1 MALFSNDMCLLSGV
15 AGKFGRSRGINCLES
30 VFPLTK
36 SQEGMWIAYL
46 ADSSSTKYNLTLE
59 WNLKDSPPGEADITN
74 VLGVIDVLTRAHT
87 CLRSTIDTIEG
98 KAHVYVHGE
107 NDAHPQV
114 LVVYRKG
121 SAVSET
127 SLRSIL
133 RHSFDLRNEFSAL
146 WVILQDSVNFRVYLV
161 AHHIILDG
169 QSMSL
174 LSKQFYALLQNEK
187 ADFDTGA
194 KFSSM
199 HMMEKAWFGSEACE
213 KSRQT
218 LLSQVSNKHNFS
230 WPKELS
236 LPQSSERQDYRKI
249 DSWLTISK
257 SELAQWSN
265 CYSTSWFRVA
275 VSLIGLLVADITHP
289 PFGHDEVVSVAFGS
303 RPKEMDS
310 CIGQFANALPVKIPL
325 WECLGADASQTAF
338 KSLVSVVGK
347 NISAVKKAE
356 LFPATELARTCR
368 NLNMDYEPPKVTVT
382 YSPKLAEPSCLL
394 FPVEGPWDL
403 FFCFLEYE
411 DHVKLGV
418 IYNPLVFSVKAMAE
432 MKAKMVNLI
441 QLSKSQNTALKEMI
455 PWLPSYPRLPL
466 QPSMADKGRPLK
478 HIHQWFEAHAKS
490 RPDSIA
496 LSSDE
501 LGLQMTYGELQQSA
515 EEKAMSLIREGVGKE
530 CKVILSLQ
538 RGFAV
543 IEWILAVLKAGAAFV
558 YVDPNLEPQ
567 KSAVV
572 ASCKPTLIVD
582 DETADHLIA
591 ENANHIRVENES
603 GMETG
608 EMDATLKLPKD
619 DTSDDDL
626 AYIIYTSGS
635 TGKPKG
641 AMLEHGNVAAYV
653 KAATTT
659 YECGYGARVLQ
670 LASFLFDASI
680 LEWTTALCTGATLCF
695 AEHPAHLVGEYLADV
710 IERNNVSFLEITPTA
725 LSTLPLNREL
735 PSLRQIS
742 VGGELPSR
750 EVFVQWHSR
759 VNLVNTYGPT
769 ETAVAVVLG
778 KIDKTDHISDT
789 LYTGFPIG
797 NNEIYVCSED
807 FKSILG
813 PNSVGEICIA
823 GPQVSRGYCDLPEV
837 TAKQFAVHAS
847 GVRMYRTGD
856 RGLKDSN
863 GQVLVLGRID
873 REMKVRGFRIAPE
886 EVEQAVLDSDLG
898 VLEVSVQSS
907 EDGLELMAFVAPRN
921 VDVAALQAKL
931 KESLPNYKVP
941 SRFVVAQSL
950 PKNVSGK
957 TDHKAVKA
965 RRKELARDSKPE
977 TTMAKGVTKQRK
989 NLENLRKP
997 RMENAENMVGQ
1008 VWKDILHLEKPPVPT
1023 VNFFDIGGHS
1033 LLVPKLHEKLKATFP
1048 STHIRLLDLF
1058 HQSTIQQQAQLVG
1071 DGALGKSEP
1080 GLPPSPMSS
1089 GKFTPPSEEMPLLEN
1104 DIAIVGMAGRFPGAA
1119 SVDEFFEK
1127 LMNGYSGISPSNVQK
1142 ETLEG
1147 NIWVNR
1153 AGALQDI
1160 EDFDHEFWNLSEEDA
1175 TDMDPQ
1181 QRLFLEVAYE
1191 ALADAG
1197 IIPGNIDSGRTG
1209 VFIGS
1214 ANQNYHLYTEG
1225 VVADSFLREN
1235 RGFVAPSI
1243 SARTAY
1249 HLDLR
1254 GPNVT
1259 VQTNCASST
1268 VALSLA
1274 FDAIRSGR
1282 CDTALVGGVS
1292 VQLYDGGYVTKHGQI
1307 FSPRGECNPFD
1318 SRADGTVPGDAVVAV
1333 VLKKAANHDTQPWSA
1348 YANLLGTGIG
1358 ADGACEKAGYQ
1369 VPSPRG
1375 QAEVIKTAWAVAG
1388 ITPARLKYAEIHGS
1402 GTPVGDALELEGLSL
1417 AVQEAG
1423 GAQAPFVVGS
1433 TKGNIGN
1440 TQHASGLVSL
1450 VKLCKSIQAG
1460 TVPPMKGLSEPNPMI
1475 DRNLPLRF
1483 ATEPTVLE
1491 HGDILAVSAAGWGG
1505 INSHLL
1511 LAFPDPSHR
1520 KEKTNHVASMTW
1532 RRKTL
1537 AAPRLSQPRSAGR
1550 SDREEMMI
1558 ESFIRH
1564 ASNILGCSVES
1575 HTRLKEHGLDS
1586 IKYIALSTAV
1596 ANDLQTAPVSIR
1608 GFMDDNCSPSTLAS
1622 LHSTTSTK

>member
-1 MALFSNDMCLLSGV
+1 MALFNNDMCLLSGV
-15 AGKFGRSRGINCLES
+15 AGENGRPRGINCLES
-30 VFPLTK
+30 VFQLTK
-36 SQEGMWIAYL
+36 SQEGMWIDYL

-59 WNLKDSPPGEADITN
+59 WNLKDSPHGEAARHNITN
-74 VLGVIDVLTRAHT
+74 VLGVIDGLTRTHT

-107 NDAHPQV
+107 DDAHPQV

-127 SLRSIL
+127 SLRSVL

-161 AHHIILDG
+161 SHHIMLDG

-174 LSKQFYALLQNEK
+174 LSEQFFALLEDEK
-187 ADFDTGA
+187 ADLDTGA

-199 HMMEKAWFGSEACE
+199 HMMED
-213 KSRQT
+213 
-218 LLSQVSNKHNFS
+218 
-230 WPKELS
+230 LS
-236 LPQSSERQDYRKI
+236 LPQSSKRQDYRKI

-257 SELAQWSN
+257 AVSDIIQERGFTGLKPFQELEQWSN

-275 VSLIGLLVADITHP
+275 VSLIGLLVTDITHP
-289 PFGHDEVVSVAFGS
+289 PFGQDEVVSVAFGS
-303 RPKEMDS
+303 RPKEMAS

-325 WECLGADASQTAF
+325 WECLGAEASQTAF
-338 KSLVSVVGK
+338 KSLVSAVGK

-368 NLNMDYEPPKVTVT
+368 NLNIEYEPPKVTIT
-382 YSPKLAEPSCLL
+382 YSPKLAESSCLL

-418 IYNPLVFSVKAMAE
+418 IYNPLVFSDKTMSE
-432 MKAKMVNLI
+432 MKSKMTNLI
-441 QLSKSQNTALKEMI
+441 QLSKSQNTALNEMM
-455 PWLPSYPRLPL
+455 PWLPHYPRVPL
-466 QPSMADKGRPLK
+466 QPSVADKGQPLK

-501 LGLQMTYGELQQSA
+501 LGIQMTYGELQQSA
-515 EEKAMSLIREGVGKE
+515 EEKAMSLVRKGVGKE

-543 IEWILAVLKAGAAFV
+543 IEWMLAVLKAGGAFV
-558 YVDPNLEPQ
+558 YVDPNLESQ
-567 KSAVV
+567 KSAVIT
-572 ASCKPTLIVD
+572 SCKPTLIVD
-582 DETADHLIA
+582 DETADQLVA
-591 ENANHIRVENES
+591 ENANHKQAENES
-603 GMETG
+603 GIEPG
-608 EMDATLKLPKD
+608 EKEATLKLPKD
-619 DTSDDDL
+619 DTSDSDL

-653 KAATTT
+653 KAATTAT

-670 LASFLFDASI
+670 LASFLFDASV

-695 AEHPAHLVGEYLADV
+695 AQHPAHLVGDYLADV

-725 LSTLPLNREL
+725 LSTLPLHREL

-750 EVFVQWHSR
+750 EIFQQWHSR

-778 KIDKTDHISDT
+778 KIDKTDHMSEV

-797 NNEIYVCSED
+797 ENEIYICSEN

-813 PNSVGEICIA
+813 PNAVGEICIA
-823 GPQVSRGYCDLPEV
+823 GPQVSRGYCDLPDV
-837 TAKQFAVHAS
+837 TARQFAAHAS

-863 GQVLVLGRID
+863 GQILVLGRID

-886 EVEQAVLDSDLG
+886 EVEQAVIDADLG

-907 EDGLELMAFVAPRN
+907 EDGLQLMAFVAPRN

-931 KESLPNYKVP
+931 KVSLPNYKVP
-941 SRFVVAQSL
+941 SKFIVSQSL

-965 RRKELARDSKPE
+965 KRKELSRDTKSE
-977 TTMAKGVTKQRK
+977 TTMTKAVAMTRK
-989 NLENLRKP
+989 NLETLHKP
-997 RMENAENMVGQ
+997 RVEDAENMVGQ
-1008 VWKDILHLEKPPVPT
+1008 LWKDILNLEKPPVPT

-1048 STHIRLLDLF
+1048 STHVRLLDLF

-1071 DGALGKSEP
+1071 GGAQRTSDADR
-1080 GLPPSPMSS
+1080 PPSPMSS
-1089 GKFTPPSEEMPLLEN
+1089 GKFTPLSEEMPLPEN

-1127 LMNGYSGISPSNVQK
+1127 LVNGYSGVIPSDVQK

-1153 AGALQDI
+1153 AGALQDV

-1191 ALADAG
+1191 AFADAG
-1197 IIPGNIDSGRTG
+1197 ITPANIDSGRTG

-1214 ANQNYHLYTEG
+1214 ATQNYHLYTEG

-1292 VQLYDGGYVTKHGQI
+1292 VQLFDGGYVTKHGQI

-1318 SRADGTVPGDAVVAV
+1318 GRADGTVPGDAVVAI
-1333 VLKKAANHDTQPWSA
+1333 VLRKAASYDTQPWSA
-1348 YANLLGTGIG
+1348 YANLLGTAIG

-1388 ITPARLKYAEIHGS
+1388 ITPERLRYAENPPSKIITGSEANTLCVRIHGS
-1402 GTPVGDALELEGLSL
+1402 GTPVGDALELEGLTL

-1423 GAQAPFVVGS
+1423 GAEAPFVVGS

-1450 VKLCKSIQAG
+1450 IKLCKSIQAG

-1475 DRNLPLRF
+1475 DRNLPIRF

-1491 HGDILAVSAAGWGG
+1491 DGDILAVSAAGWGG

-1511 LAFPDPSHR
+1511 LSFPDPSHR

-1537 AAPRLSQPRSAGR
+1537 AAPRLSQPGSTGR
-1550 SDREEMMI
+1550 SDCKEVMI

-1564 ASNILGCSVES
+1564 ASNILGCDVASD
-1575 HTRLKEHGLDS
+1575 TRLKEHGLDS
-1586 IKYIALSTAV
+1586 LKYIALSTAV
-1596 ANDLQTAPVSIR
+1596 ANELQTIPLR
-1608 GFMDDNCSPSTLAS
+1608 
-1622 LHSTTSTK
+1622 